1 MAKVKAT
8 VNGAVSLVN
17 AIANK
22 KGATLGISL
31 KVEVVM
37 ETSKGKGI
45 TIQSENKSLSS
56 RLINKTIEKI
66 VSKKDLEKN
75 KIAITLNSEI
85 PTGYGLKSSSA
96 ISSAIALA
104 CAKIFKPKWTDKQ
117 ILLAGV
123 DAKIFKPKWT
133 DKQILLAGVDASIE
147 SKVSITGAYD
157 DACSCYYGGFNVTDN
172 AKRNRIQFQKIP
184 SNLTAVIFIPKN
196 RKRGKLKNLKILSP
210 IFNNAWELAKEKKY
224 WQSMTINGLA
234 TAAILDS
241 DPKIIVSLMEKGAL
255 GASISGNGPS
265 IAAIVK
271 KENIENI
278 KKIFESLEGRI
289 IISKIN
295 NKKAEVHE
303 L

>member
-8 VNGAVSLVN
+8 VYGAVSIVS
-17 AIANK
+17 AIASK

-31 KVEVVM
+31 KVEATV
-37 ETSKGKGI
+37 ETSVGKGI
-45 TIQSENKSLSS
+45 IIQSENKSLSS

-75 KIAITLNSEI
+75 KITITLTSEI

-96 ISSAIALA
+96 ISSVVALA
-104 CAKIFKPKWTDKQ
+104 CAKIFKPKLTDKQ

-123 DAKIFKPKWT
+123 E
-133 DKQILLAGVDASIE
+133 ASIE
-147 SKVSITGAYD
+147 TKVSITGAYD

-172 AKRNRIQFQKIP
+172 GKRNRIIFEKIP
-184 SNLTAVIFIPKN
+184 SNLSAIIFIPKN
-196 RKRGKLKNLKILSP
+196 RKRGNLKKLKILSS
-210 IFNNAWELAKEKKY
+210 IFNNAWELASEKKY
-224 WQSMTINGLA
+224 WEAMTINGLA
-234 TAAILDS
+234 TSSILNS
-241 DPKIIVSLMEKGAL
+241 DPKIIVDLIDKGAL
-255 GASISGNGPS
+255 GASVSGNGPS

-271 KENIENI
+271 KENISNV
-278 KKIFESLEGRI
+278 KKIFSNLEGSI
-289 IISKIN
+289 IVSKIN

>member
-1 MAKVKAT
+1 MAKAKAT
-8 VNGAVSLVN
+8 IHGAVSIVS

-31 KVEVVM
+31 KVEAIV

-45 TIQSENKSLSS
+45 IIQSENKNLSS

-66 VSKKDLEKN
+66 IPKKDLEKN
-75 KIAITLNSEI
+75 KITITLTSEI

-96 ISSAIALA
+96 ISSAVALA
-104 CAKIFKPKWTDKQ
+104 CAKIFKQKLTDQQ
-117 ILLAGV
+117 ILLAS
-123 DAKIFKPKWT
+123 
-133 DKQILLAGVDASIE
+133 VDASIE

-172 AKRNRIQFQKIP
+172 GKRNRIHFEKIP
-184 SNLTAVIFIPKN
+184 ANLIAIIFIPKN
-196 RKRGKLKNLKILSP
+196 RKRGNLKKLKILST
-210 IFNNAWELAKEKKY
+210 IFNNAWELAKERKY
-224 WQSMTINGLA
+224 WEAMTMNGLA
-234 TAAILDS
+234 TASILNS
-241 DPKIIVSLMEKGAL
+241 DPKIIVGLIEKGAL
-255 GASISGNGPS
+255 GASVSGNGPS

-271 KENIENI
+271 KENESNV
-278 KKIFESLEGRI
+278 KKIFSALEGNI
-289 IISKIN
+289 IVSKVN

>member
-8 VNGAVSLVN
+8 IHGAVSIVS

-31 KVEVVM
+31 KVEAIV
-37 ETSKGKGI
+37 ETSEGKGI
-45 TIQSENKSLSS
+45 IIQSENKSLSS

-66 VSKKDLEKN
+66 VTKKDLEKN
-75 KIAITLNSEI
+75 KITVTLTSEI

-96 ISSAIALA
+96 ISSAVALA
-104 CAKIFKPKWTDKQ
+104 CAKIFKPKYTDRQ

-123 DAKIFKPKWT
+123 E
-133 DKQILLAGVDASIE
+133 ASIE

-172 AKRNRIQFQKIP
+172 GKRDRIHFERIP
-184 SNLTAVIFIPKN
+184 SNLMAVVFIPKN
-196 RKRGKLKNLKILSP
+196 RKRGNLKKLKILSS
-210 IFNNAWELAKEKKY
+210 IFNNAWELTRERKY
-224 WQSMTINGLA
+224 WEAMTINGLA
-234 TAAILDS
+234 TSSILNS
-241 DPKIIVSLMEKGAL
+241 EPKIIVDLIEKGAL
-255 GASISGNGPS
+255 GASVSGNGPS

-271 KENIENI
+271 KENIQNI
-278 KKIFESLEGRI
+278 EKVFGALEGNI

-295 NKKAEVHE
+295 NKKAEIHE

>member
-1 MAKVKAT
+1 MAKAKAT
-8 VNGAVSLVN
+8 VHGAVSIVS

-31 KVEVVM
+31 KVEAIV
-37 ETSKGKGI
+37 ETTEGKGI
-45 TIQSENKSLSS
+45 IIQSENKSLSS

-75 KIAITLNSEI
+75 KITITLTSEI

-96 ISSAIALA
+96 ISSVVALA
-104 CAKIFKPKWTDKQ
+104 CAKIFKPK
-117 ILLAGV
+117 L
-123 DAKIFKPKWT
+123 T

-147 SKVSITGAYD
+147 TKVSITGAYD

-172 AKRNRIQFQKIP
+172 GKRNRIQFEKIP
-184 SNLTAVIFIPKN
+184 SNLSAVIFIPKN
-196 RKRGKLKNLKILSP
+196 RKRGNLKRLKILSP
-210 IFNNAWELAKEKKY
+210 VFNNAWELANEKRY
-224 WQSMTINGLA
+224 WEAMTVNGLA
-234 TAAILDS
+234 TSSILNS
-241 DPKIIVSLMEKGAL
+241 DPKIIVDLIDKGAL
-255 GASISGNGPS
+255 GASVSGNGPS

-271 KENIENI
+271 KENISNV
-278 KKIFESLEGRI
+278 KKIFSNLEGSI
-289 IISKIN
+289 IVSKIN

>member
-8 VNGAVSLVN
+8 VHGAVSLVS

-31 KVEVVM
+31 KVEAIV
-37 ETSKGKGI
+37 ETSEGKGI
-45 TIQSENKSLSS
+45 VIQSENKSLSS

-75 KIAITLNSEI
+75 KIVITLTSEI

-96 ISSAIALA
+96 ISSVVALA
-104 CAKIFKPKWTDKQ
+104 CAKIFKPK
-117 ILLAGV
+117 L
-123 DAKIFKPKWT
+123 T

-147 SKVSITGAYD
+147 TKVSITGAYD

-172 AKRNRIQFQKIP
+172 GNRNRTYFEKAP
-184 SNLTAVIFIPKN
+184 SNLIAVIFIPKN
-196 RKRGKLKNLKILSP
+196 RKRGNLKKLKILSAM
-210 IFNNAWELAKEKKY
+210 FNNAWKLAENKKY
-224 WQSMTINGLA
+224 WEAMTINGLA
-234 TAAILDS
+234 TSSILNS
-241 DPKIIVSLMEKGAL
+241 DPKIIVDLIEKGAL
-255 GASISGNGPS
+255 GASVSGNGPS

-271 KENIENI
+271 KENETSV
-278 KKIFESLEGRI
+278 KKVFGELEGKI

>member
-8 VNGAVSLVN
+8 VHGAVSIVS

-31 KVEVVM
+31 KVEATI

-75 KIAITLNSEI
+75 KITITLNSKI

-104 CAKIFKPKWTDKQ
+104 CAKIFKPELTDQQ

-123 DAKIFKPKWT
+123 E
-133 DKQILLAGVDASIE
+133 ASIE

-172 AKRNRIQFQKIP
+172 RKRDRIHFEKIP
-184 SNLTAVIFIPKN
+184 SNLIAIIFIPKN
-196 RKRGKLKNLKILSP
+196 RKRGNVKKLKILSS

-224 WQSMTINGLA
+224 WESMTINGLA
-234 TAAILDS
+234 TSIILNS
-241 DPKIIVSLMEKGAL
+241 DPKIIVDLIEKGAL
-255 GASISGNGPS
+255 GASVSGNGPS

-271 KENIENI
+271 KENESNV
-278 KKIFESLEGRI
+278 KKIFEALEGNI
-289 IISKIN
+289 IVSKVN
-295 NKKAEVHE
+295 NKKAEVNE

>member
-8 VNGAVSLVN
+8 IHGAVSLVS

-31 KVEVVM
+31 KVEAII
-37 ETSKGKGI
+37 ETSEGKGI

-66 VSKKDLEKN
+66 VSKRDLEKN
-75 KIAITLNSEI
+75 KITITLTSEI

-96 ISSAIALA
+96 ISSVVALA
-104 CAKIFKPKWTDKQ
+104 CAKIFKPKLTDQ
-117 ILLAGV
+117 
-123 DAKIFKPKWT
+123 
-133 DKQILLAGVDASIE
+133 QILLAGVDASIE

-157 DACSCYYGGFNVTDN
+157 DACSCYYGGFNVTEN
-172 AKRNRIQFQKIP
+172 AKRSRIQFEKAP
-184 SNLTAVIFIPKN
+184 SNLIAVIFIPKN
-196 RKRGKLKNLKILSP
+196 RKRGNLKKLKILSP

-224 WQSMTINGLA
+224 WESMTINGLA
-234 TAAILDS
+234 TSSILNS
-241 DPKIIVSLMEKGAL
+241 DPKIIIDLIEKGAL
-255 GASISGNGPS
+255 AASISGNGPS

-271 KENIENI
+271 KENESNV
-278 KKIFESLEGRI
+278 KKIFGNLEGSI
-289 IISKIN
+289 IVSKIN

>member
-8 VNGAVSLVN
+8 IHGAVSIVS

-31 KVEVVM
+31 KVEATV
-37 ETSKGKGI
+37 ETSEGKGI
-45 TIQSENKSLSS
+45 VIQSENRSLSS
-56 RLINKTIEKI
+56 RLINKTVEKI

-75 KIAITLNSEI
+75 KITITLTSEI

-96 ISSAIALA
+96 ISSVVALA
-104 CAKIFKPKWTDKQ
+104 CAKIFKPKFSDQQ

-123 DAKIFKPKWT
+123 E
-133 DKQILLAGVDASIE
+133 ASIE
-147 SKVSITGAYD
+147 TKVSITGAYD

-172 AKRNRIQFQKIP
+172 GKRNRIQFEKAP
-184 SNLTAVIFIPKN
+184 ANLIAIIFIPKN
-196 RKRGKLKNLKILSP
+196 RKRGNLKKLKILSSM
-210 IFNNAWELAKEKKY
+210 FSNAWELAKERKY
-224 WQSMTINGLA
+224 FESMTINGLA
-234 TAAILDS
+234 TSSILNS
-241 DPKIIVSLMEKGAL
+241 DPKIIVDLIEKGAL
-255 GASISGNGPS
+255 GASVSGNGPS

-271 KENIENI
+271 KENESNV
-278 KKIFESLEGRI
+278 KKIFTALEGNI
-289 IISKIN
+289 IVSKIN